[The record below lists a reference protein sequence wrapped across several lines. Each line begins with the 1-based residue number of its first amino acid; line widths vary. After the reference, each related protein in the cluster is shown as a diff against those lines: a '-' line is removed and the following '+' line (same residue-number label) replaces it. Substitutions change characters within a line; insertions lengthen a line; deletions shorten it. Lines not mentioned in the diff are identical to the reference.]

1 MPRVSVQTAKRLA
14 LYAAF
19 VLLAAIAVPL
29 AVLWTRPTVSPE
41 AIQSSVIRTPALIEK
56 AWALP
61 VATTFA
67 RELNWQ
73 SNPSKCGPA
82 SLANIFKSLGD
93 DATSEDAVI
102 EGTGQCWL
110 FGYCPVGLT
119 LDELAEVARAKTHR
133 NVAVLRNLTP
143 EQFREHLRA
152 SNNPANRYVIN
163 FLRTPIFGAGGG
175 HHSPIGGYLET
186 KDLVFVLDVNET
198 FRPWLI
204 ERERLFAAMD
214 TFDGANKR
222 GLLLIAP
229 PP

>member
-1 MPRVSVQTAKRLA
+1 MPRVSLQTAKRLA
-14 LYAAF
+14 IYAAI
-19 VLLAAIAVPL
+19 VLAGVIAVPVAIL
-29 AVLWTRPTVSPE
+29 VTRPTVSAE

-61 VATTFA
+61 VAATFQ
-67 RELNWQ
+67 RELAWQ

-93 DATSEDAVI
+93 GATTEDAVI

-119 LDELAEVARAKTHR
+119 LDELAEVARTKTHR
-133 NVAVLRNLTP
+133 NVAVLRDLTP

-163 FLRTPIFGAGGG
+163 FLRAPIFGAGGG
-175 HHSPIGGYLET
+175 HHSPIGGYLEAE
-186 KDLVFVLDVNET
+186 DLVFVLDVNES

-204 ERERLFAAMD
+204 ERERLYAAMN
-214 TFDGANKR
+214 TMDGGAKR